1 MTIRPAWPVVALMFA
16 LLLDACGE
24 SDDAQTTNTPPSDTA
39 MDEDMAEGMDEEM
52 EGEEM
57 DMDDDHGPFA
67 FGEPA
72 DAADADRTVQV
83 TALDTLAFDP
93 ATVQVEA
100 GETLTFEVTNDGELV
115 HEFVFGDQALQDEH
129 EEEMKEMVESGEMM
143 MEDEPN
149 GIAVP
154 AGETKEITWHFAEA
168 GELQFACHQPGH
180 YGAGMKGDVDVS

>member
-1 MTIRPAWPVVALMFA
+1 MTIRPAWLVAALMFA
-16 LLLDACGE
+16 LLLGACSE
-24 SDDAQTTNTPPSDTA
+24 SDDAQTTDTSPSDAATD
-39 MDEDMAEGMDEEM
+39 DEL
-52 EGEEM
+52 

-72 DAADADRTVQV
+72 DAAAADRTVQV

-100 GETLTFEVTNDGELV
+100 GETIAFEVTNDGELV
-115 HEFVFGDQALQDEH
+115 HEFVIGDQALQDEH

-149 GIAVP
+149 GISVA
-154 AGETKEITWHFAEA
+154 AGETKQITWHFSEA